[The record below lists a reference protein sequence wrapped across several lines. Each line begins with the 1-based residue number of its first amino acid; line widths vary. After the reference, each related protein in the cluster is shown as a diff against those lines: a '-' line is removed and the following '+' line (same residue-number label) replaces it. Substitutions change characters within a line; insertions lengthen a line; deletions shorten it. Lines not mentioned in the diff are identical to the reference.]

1 MKYIYYILSILFT
14 LSFGSCKDDIPG
26 SDNPNIGGITL
37 TLTSGNMETRTNLT
51 STAATQNVETVYIAL
66 YKGNDDKAT
75 FVDAQDFGWSKI
87 ETTNPYI
94 KQNTFTFDNL
104 VAGAEYILLAVGL
117 DTESKETYGFN
128 DINSFESKLKGKT
141 LANAKAIAANAA
153 SIATSELFAGWNTF
167 TYEPDIENKVEVE
180 MKRRVA
186 GVLCYLKDIP
196 STITTS
202 DGTYTVTKVQLR
214 LFTNQNSAIRLAR
227 KEKGENNIGLQEDF
241 GDKPLEGSD
250 ILMSYNLKGLPS
262 KDGFY
267 KIPVT
272 DNTRLQ
278 NTILMGAYML
288 PIKYSS
294 AENKSTLTL
303 EVLGKKQSDTGD
315 TTEEEETK
323 LQSFPVLQNGLSSG
337 NDAEKYSIYPNYIYH
352 IGQKPDNNSIE
363 GDYPESLAG
372 EKITVTAKEWDNE
385 EVNVE
390 FPSVPV
396 NATMELV
403 NEDGMA
409 YNTDRYIFDCIGI
422 DDVDGYGYTAESP
435 SYPLYYPTPERLILR
450 ISPSLL
456 KSKWRVTIY
465 KCDEDGNIGSNPSG
479 GEMLYINKNNSYE
492 QEYEATPEECED
504 GTSLTLLL
512 TDYADGNYSSQKKR
526 YSKILLET
534 LDKDRNTVATDDMVI
549 AQYNAITVNYED
561 RIDLDENEKEIICKA
576 AQGLTLQEAEN
587 AFIRA
592 IVSNGKLT
600 IDELSIILDEKCQ
613 VIKKTGV
620 LEYIKSDL
628 NIDDVGGLENM
639 KNWLKKRNNSWMGK
653 AQKDY
658 NLPAP
663 KGILIT
669 GVPGCGKSLTAKA
682 VSALWNLPLL
692 RLDVGR
698 IFSGIIGSSEENMR
712 KAIKTAQAVAPS
724 ILWVDE
730 IEKGFGS
737 SRGEL
742 DGGTS
747 SRVFGRSTFKSSD
760 ERGTRA

>member
-14 LSFGSCKDDIPG
+14 LSFGSCKDEIPG

-66 YKGNDDKAT
+66 YKGNNENAT
-75 FVDAQDFGWSKI
+75 FVDAQDFVWKESSLTSY
-87 ETTNPYI
+87 E
-94 KQNTFTFDNL
+94 KQTKTLTFDNL
-104 VAGAEYILLAVGL
+104 EAGAEYILLAVGL

-128 DINSFESKLKGKT
+128 DINIFESKLTGKT
-141 LANAKAIAANAA
+141 LAEAKAIAANAT

-196 STITTS
+196 STITKS

-241 GDKPLEGSD
+241 GDKPEGSD
-250 ILMSYNLKGLPS
+250 ILMSYNLKGLSS

-267 KIPVT
+267 EIPVT

-352 IGQKPDNNSIE
+352 IGQKPDNNSTE

-372 EKITVTAKEWDNE
+372 EKITVTAKEWDE
-385 EVNVE
+385 EKVNVE

-396 NATMELV
+396 NATMELTYGGASV
-403 NEDGMA
+403 ND
-409 YNTDRYIFDCIGI
+409 DYIFDCIGTYNSI
-422 DDVDGYGYTAESP
+422 DMNEDEPLRLKVNPSVLGTSWELFIAANSGVYVKNPDDNKFVDGFTY
-435 SYPLYYPTPERLILR
+435 
-450 ISPSLL
+450 
-456 KSKWRVTIY
+456 KSKN
-465 KCDEDGNIGSNPSG
+465 DENTKGKTFD
-479 GEMLYINKNNSYE
+479 
-492 QEYEATPEECED
+492 
-504 GTSLTLLL
+504 LLL
-512 TDYADGNYSSQKKR
+512 TDYINISSDKPLDEDYR
-526 YSKILLET
+526 EIKINLT
-534 LDKDRNTVATDDMVI
+534 TYDKDGKPLSYVQELLI
-549 AQYNAITVNYED
+549 KQYNAVIINVGDSKRAFSRYDYNSSELMSTEGTAEEWGYTNVYPYLSNVYRYDNFSNTDGLENYYSMKKNAQETLLSVIKNDYNASLVNKITKERITV
-561 RIDLDENEKEIICKA
+561 DETKEKSKITVHSSIL
-576 AQGLTLQEAEN
+576 GEN
-587 AFIRA
+587 VFDIWYLPSRE
-592 IVSNGKLT
+592 
-600 IDELSIILDEKCQ
+600 ELRQFLKEYVNATLDEKFSLF
-613 VIKKTGV
+613 VIEYDKNKAGYWTSNAARNSHNAFYDYVKSNGV
-620 LEYIKSDL
+620 LLTDEKDSD
-628 NIDDVGGLENM
+628 
-639 KNWLKKRNNSWMGK
+639 K
-653 AQKDY
+653 AHTHRSSVY
-658 NLPAP
+658 YARRA
-663 KGILIT
+663 
-669 GVPGCGKSLTAKA
+669 C
-682 VSALWNLPLL
+682 
-692 RLDVGR
+692 R
-698 IFSGIIGSSEENMR
+698 IE
-712 KAIKTAQAVAPS
+712 
-724 ILWVDE
+724 
-730 IEKGFGS
+730 
-737 SRGEL
+737 
-742 DGGTS
+742 
-747 SRVFGRSTFKSSD
+747 
-760 ERGTRA
+760 